1 MSEMAKAARAAM
13 KAKAKKMS
21 SGEPHEKVDASSW
34 SPPEMMNT
42 GAKTGMRPLTK
53 RAYKKGGKVVG
64 YCEGGEAVKHA
75 GRKPRKSGGRTIV
88 SDLINRNA
96 KKANLYRD
104 GGDAHVG
111 GLKRGG
117 RAHKLYGGDVAAKK
131 TATPLPYG
139 GMKKGGKV
147 HRRKRADGGSAY
159 DDPMMGGNAARDYA
173 RLNSPRQQDPV
184 YSSANTTQSGID
196 YSDMNFGN
204 ARDLARVRAANAG
217 PQSFQ
222 WRGTEYPL
230 DAAAPAPA
238 PAAAPRPTYQRD
250 PLGPT
255 AALTGTSLM
264 RIPPS
269 FQGEMDVR
277 NQMPQE
283 TRHPISHGE
292 AEKFQG
298 EMDVL
303 NQRPEETRH
312 PISYGETLAKKFQ
325 NWLRGGPPTPRG
337 GGGGRSARE
346 AAHAGFKRGGK
357 VHMDA
362 PADKKLIKK
371 ALRQHDEHMHGGK
384 HEDIKLKKGGRTH
397 KQYGGS
403 DGKYGSIDELMRAK
417 GIGPYAPRRE
427 TAPRDDDMTNPF
439 TGEPRTG
446 GSAKYSNYDTDAESQ
461 AALKNAWLK
470 QSKPEYATSQPVP
483 KSEKRGGRTARA
495 SGGSMSAREA
505 AAYDRRI
512 NDILL
517 DHPPARGFASSDDR
531 YAPDDYRTSQD
542 KMPRTSP
549 DPDPAAMRDLR
560 RGGYDA
566 MLNVNPQESGYRKG
580 GKIGVSEKGGNYT
593 GGTRPIGG
601 RTARASGGRA
611 KGKTT
616 VNVIIAG
623 GDKGLGMGA
632 QAGQRPVAPPMAPP
646 PMPPM
651 PPMAPPAGGP
661 PDMAPP
667 SMAGGPPPMMRKAGG
682 RVYRSYKDMDA
693 GSGSGLGRLEKME
706 IQKHAR
712 R

>member
-13 KAKAKKMS
+13 KAKAKRLG

-139 GMKKGGKV
+139 GMKKGGKI

-173 RLNSPRQQDPV
+173 RLNPPRQQDAD
-184 YSSANTTQSGID
+184 YSSANTTQSGIN
-196 YSDMNFGN
+196 YSDMNFEN

-217 PQSFQ
+217 PQAFQ

-230 DAAAPAPA
+230 DAAAPA

-255 AALTGTSLM
+255 AALTGTSQM
-264 RIPPS
+264 RMPPS

-277 NQMPQE
+277 NQMP
-283 TRHPISHGE
+283 
-292 AEKFQG
+292 K
-298 EMDVL
+298 
-303 NQRPEETRH
+303 ETRH
-312 PISYGETLAKKFQ
+312 PISYGEQLAKKFQ
-325 NWLRGGPPTPRG
+325 NWLRGGGGSSRG
-337 GGGGRSARE
+337 EDYLSGM
-346 AAHAGFKRGGK
+346 AANAGFKRGGK

-403 DGKYGSIDELMRAK
+403 DGEYGGSDGKYGGSDGKYGSIDELMRAK

-439 TGEPRTG
+439 TGKPRTG
-446 GSAKYSNYDTDAESQ
+446 RK
-461 AALKNAWLK
+461 
-470 QSKPEYATSQPVP
+470 
-483 KSEKRGGRTARA
+483 
-495 SGGSMSAREA
+495 
-505 AAYDRRI
+505 
-512 NDILL
+512 
-517 DHPPARGFASSDDR
+517 
-531 YAPDDYRTSQD
+531 
-542 KMPRTSP
+542 
-549 DPDPAAMRDLR
+549 
-560 RGGYDA
+560 
-566 MLNVNPQESGYRKG
+566 KG
-580 GKIGVSEKGGNYT
+580 GKAEYNYL
-593 GGTRPIGG
+593 GGTRPTGG
-601 RTARASGGRA
+601 RIAKKAGGRA
-611 KGKTT
+611 KGKT
-616 VNVIIAG
+616 NIVIAINPQHG
-623 GDKGLGMGA
+623 GHGMMQPNGMPPQGPTPRPGGA
-632 QAGQRPVAPPMAPP
+632 APVAPPTA
-646 PMPPM
+646 PMPMLPGMGNLPPGAM
-651 PPMAPPAGGP
+651 PPGGGMPGAGMMPPGGGMPGAGMMP
-661 PDMAPP
+661 P
-667 SMAGGPPPMMRKAGG
+667 GMMPRKAGG
-682 RVYRSYKDMDA
+682 RVYRSYEDMDA
-693 GSGSGLGRLEKME
+693 GSGSGLGRLEKTQ
-706 IQKHAR
+706 IQR
-712 R
+712 RK

>member
-88 SDLINRNA
+88 SELINRNA

-139 GMKKGGKV
+139 GMKKGGKI

-184 YSSANTTQSGID
+184 YSSANTTQSGIN
-196 YSDMNFGN
+196 YSDMNFEN

-238 PAAAPRPTYQRD
+238 AAPRPTYQRD

-255 AALTGTSLM
+255 AALTGTPQM
-264 RIPPS
+264 RMPPS

-277 NQMPQE
+277 NQMP
-283 TRHPISHGE
+283 
-292 AEKFQG
+292 K
-298 EMDVL
+298 
-303 NQRPEETRH
+303 ETRH

-325 NWLRGGPPTPRG
+325 NWLRGGGGSSRG
-337 GGGGRSARE
+337 EDYLSGM
-346 AAHAGFKRGGK
+346 AANAGFKRGGK

-384 HEDIKLKKGGRTH
+384 HEDIKLKKGGRTKKQVGGSMDAREAAAYNQRINDTLVDNQDSKSMVRAYLDSRRAPKFDTAFQDTEQRTSPAAMRDLQRGGYDAMLNVNPKESGYRKGGRTH

-483 KSEKRGGRTARA
+483 
-495 SGGSMSAREA
+495 
-505 AAYDRRI
+505 
-512 NDILL
+512 
-517 DHPPARGFASSDDR
+517 SDDDMTN
-531 YAPDDYRTSQD
+531 PFTGE
-542 KMPRTSP
+542 PRTG
-549 DPDPAAMRDLR
+549 RK
-560 RGGYDA
+560 
-566 MLNVNPQESGYRKG
+566 KG
-580 GKIGVSEKGGNYT
+580 GKAEYNYL
-593 GGTRPIGG
+593 GGTRPTGGRIVKKAGG
-601 RTARASGGRA
+601 RT
-611 KGKTT
+611 KGKT
-616 VNVIIAG
+616 NIIIAINPQHG
-623 GDKGLGMGA
+623 GHGMMQPNGMPPQGPTPRPGGA
-632 QAGQRPVAPPMAPP
+632 APVAPPTA
-646 PMPPM
+646 PMPMLPGMGNLPPGAM
-651 PPMAPPAGGP
+651 PPGAGMMPPGAGMMP
-661 PDMAPP
+661 P
-667 SMAGGPPPMMRKAGG
+667 GMMPRKAGG

-693 GSGSGLGRLEKME
+693 GAGSGLGRLEKAE
-706 IQKHAR
+706 IQR
-712 R
+712 RK